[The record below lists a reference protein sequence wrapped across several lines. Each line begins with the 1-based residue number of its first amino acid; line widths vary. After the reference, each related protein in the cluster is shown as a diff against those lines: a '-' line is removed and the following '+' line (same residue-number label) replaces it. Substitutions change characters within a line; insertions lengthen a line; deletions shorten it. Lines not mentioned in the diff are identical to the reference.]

1 VAETRIE
8 QYDGVSR
15 RELPVISCRSFVAL
29 MSSTQVKQPEWTWQ
43 WDHAVCD
50 NEWLFQ
56 EWIWPNRLADLAGKD
71 VLDGGC
77 GGGQHLNLIAP
88 YCRSAVG
95 VDLNSCAAA
104 RRNTQSAGNVEI
116 VEGDLATIDLGRT
129 FDVVMSIGVLHHTD
143 DPAASFR
150 NIARHCR
157 PGGRVIVWVYSR
169 EGNFWNRT
177 VVEWG
182 RRLFVQWLPRPLVWR
197 LAQALA
203 VLLAVPIWSLYL
215 LPLRFLP
222 FREYFRNW
230 RRLPFSRNALNV
242 FDKLNAPQTHF
253 ISRAEVE
260 SWLSPRDFSDVH
272 VSPYVGV
279 SWRASATRRTPVS

>member
-1 VAETRIE
+1 M
-8 QYDGVSR
+8 
-15 RELPVISCRSFVAL
+15 P
-29 MSSTQVKQPEWTWQ
+29 STQVKQPEWTWQ
-43 WDHAVCD
+43 WDHADCD

-56 EWIWPNRLADLAGKD
+56 EWISPNRLEDLAGKD
-71 VLDGGC
+71 VLDCGC

-95 VDLNSCAAA
+95 VDLNSCDAA

-143 DPAASFR
+143 HPTASFH

-157 PGGRVIVWVYSR
+157 PGGRVIVWIYSH

-177 VVEWG
+177 LVEWG
-182 RRLFVQWLPRPLVWR
+182 RRIFLQWLPRPLLWR
-197 LAQALA
+197 LSQALTA
-203 VLLAVPIWSLYL
+203 LVSVPVWSLYL

-222 FREYFRNW
+222 FFEYFRNW
-230 RRLPFSRNALNV
+230 RRLPFGRNALNV
-242 FDKLNAPQTHF
+242 FDKLNAPRTHF
-253 ISRAEVE
+253 IRRAEVE
-260 SWLSPRDFSDVH
+260 SWFSPREFTDVH
-272 VSPYVGV
+272 IAPYVGV
-279 SWRASATRRTPVS
+279 SWRASGTRHTHDS